1 MAFYEFNPDDAIR
14 FADFVHIK
22 AKRTGDELVFQ
33 HCPFCGENSKE
44 KNKFAI
50 NLKTGQ
56 YNCFRATCGA
66 KGNMITLSKYF
77 NFELPGY
84 ADEYYNSR
92 KRYAK
97 LPQTSRPQTTEPA
110 IEYLQSRGI
119 SEAIARKYEITT
131 DKQRPELLLFPFYDE
146 NNVLQLVKY
155 RNTLATK
162 ENGLDKEWSLRD
174 KKNDLSCKPILFG
187 MNHCDPTAE
196 SGTLIMTEGQL
207 DTLAVAEA
215 GYRNVVSVPTGAN
228 GFTWVPYCWDFMKQF
243 KQLIVFGDYEKGQI
257 TLLREMQ
264 RHFFFGP
271 ILHVRPENY
280 KDCKDANDI
289 LRKYG
294 TSQIRECIEHAVQVT
309 NENFVK
315 LSEIR
320 PKSISEM
327 ENFKTG
333 ISSLDRILGG
343 FYFGQLVILT
353 GERGEGKSTL
363 SNQFVLMAVNSDVKT
378 FIYSGE
384 LPDGSLRDWIDCQA
398 AGSAHMVE
406 HRNSFGDADYTIE
419 EGISDKI
426 GEWYSD
432 NLYIFQNKRLED
444 LEADDDIDVLELVKE
459 ATKEGFRMI
468 VIDNL
473 MTAMDDDP
481 RYDLYR
487 AQTRF
492 VKQLSRIAKAR
503 DVLIVLIAHQ
513 RKNQGTVRSADD
525 VSGSGNITN
534 LADVVLMFGKPKD
547 KDAEWPRELSVFKN
561 RLTGRLGKPIPMWY
575 EEGSRRT
582 SDSQRF
588 DWSFGWEQDFTEIGE
603 VPNPFEEVDWDD
615 ESGS

>member
-22 AKRTGDELVFQ
+22 ARRTGDELVFH
-33 HCPFCGENSKE
+33 HCPFCGEHSND

-66 KGNMITLSKYF
+66 HGNMITLSKYF
-77 NFELPGY
+77 GFELPGY
-84 ADEYYNSR
+84 ADEYYNAR
-92 KRYAK
+92 KRYAR
-97 LPQTSRPQTTEPA
+97 LPQKDRPQTTEPA
-110 IEYLQSRGI
+110 IEYLRSRGI
-119 SEAIARKYEITT
+119 SEATARKYEITT
-131 DKQRPELLLFPFYDE
+131 DKQRPELLIFPFYDE

-187 MNHCDPTAE
+187 MNHCDPAA
-196 SGTLIMTEGQL
+196 SDTLIMTEGQL

-215 GYRNVVSVPTGAN
+215 GYQNVVSVPTGAN
-228 GFTWVPYCWDFMKQF
+228 GFTWVPYCWNFMRQF
-243 KQLIVFGDYEKGQI
+243 KNLIVFGDYEKGHI

-264 RHFFFGP
+264 HHFFFGK
-271 ILHVRPENY
+271 ILHVKPENY

-289 LRKYG
+289 LQKYG
-294 TSQIRECIEHAVQVT
+294 PEQIRKCIDDAAQIV
-309 NENFVK
+309 NEKFVK

-320 PKSISEM
+320 PRPIAEM
-327 ENFKTG
+327 ESFKTG
-333 ISSLDRILGG
+333 IESLDRILGG
-343 FYFGQLVILT
+343 MYFGQLVILT
-353 GERGEGKSTL
+353 GERGEGKSTI
-363 SNQFVLMAVNSDVKT
+363 SNQLALMAVNSEIKT

-384 LPDGSLRDWIDCQA
+384 LPDGTLRDWIDCQA
-398 AGSAHMVE
+398 AGPAHMIE

-426 GEWYSD
+426 GEWYSE
-432 NLYIFQNKRLED
+432 NLYIFQNKQLED
-444 LEADDDIDVLELVKE
+444 LDSEEEDEEIIDLIKE
-459 ATKEGFRMI
+459 ATAEGFRMI

-487 AQTRF
+487 AQTKF
-492 VKQLSRIAKAR
+492 VKQLSRITKAR

-513 RKNQGTVRSADD
+513 RKNQGTMRTADD

-547 KDAEWPRELSVFKN
+547 KEATWPRELTVLKN
-561 RLTGRLGKPIPMWY
+561 RLTGKLGSPIPIWY
-575 EEGSRRT
+575 DEGSRRT
-582 SDSQRF
+582 NDTQRF
-588 DWSFGWEQDFTEIGE
+588 DWALGWEQDFTEIGE
-603 VPNPFEEVDWDD
+603 VPNPFEGVEWDD
-615 ESGS
+615 EE

>member
-1 MAFYEFNPDDAIR
+1 MAFYEFTPDDAIR

-22 AKRTGDELVFQ
+22 ARRMRDELVFH
-33 HCPFCGENSKE
+33 HCPFCGENSEDKD
-44 KNKFAI
+44 KFAI

-66 KGNMITLSKYF
+66 HGNMITLSKYF
-77 NFELPGY
+77 GFELPGY
-84 ADEYYNSR
+84 ADEYYNAR
-92 KRYAK
+92 KRYAR
-97 LPQTSRPQTTEPA
+97 LPQNDRPQTTEPA
-110 IEYLQSRGI
+110 IEYLRNRGI
-119 SEAIARKYEITT
+119 SEEIARKYEITT
-131 DKQRPELLLFPFYDE
+131 DKQRPELLIFPFYDE

-187 MNHCDPTAE
+187 MNHCDPAV
-196 SGTLIMTEGQL
+196 SDTLIMTEGQL

-215 GYRNVVSVPTGAN
+215 GYQNVVSVPTGAN
-228 GFTWVPYCWDFMKQF
+228 GFTWVPYCWNFMRQF
-243 KQLIVFGDYEKGQI
+243 KSLIVFGDYEKGHI

-264 RHFFFGP
+264 QHFFFGK
-271 ILHVRPENY
+271 ILHVKPENY
-280 KDCKDANDI
+280 KECKDANDI

-294 TSQIRECIEHAVQVT
+294 PEQIRKCIDDAAQIV
-309 NENFVK
+309 NEKFVK

-320 PKSISEM
+320 PRPIAEM

-333 ISSLDRILGG
+333 IESLDRILGG
-343 FYFGQLVILT
+343 MYFGQLVILT
-353 GERGEGKSTL
+353 GERGEGKSTI
-363 SNQFVLMAVNSDVKT
+363 SNQLALMAVNSEVKT

-384 LPDGSLRDWIDCQA
+384 LPDGTLRDWIDCQA
-398 AGSAHMVE
+398 AGPTHMIE
-406 HRNSFGDADYTIE
+406 HRNNFGDADYTIE

-426 GEWYSD
+426 GEWYSE
-432 NLYIFQNKRLED
+432 NLYIFQNKQLED
-444 LEADDDIDVLELVKE
+444 LDTEEEDDEIIDLIKE
-459 ATKEGFRMI
+459 ATVEGFRMI

-487 AQTRF
+487 AQTKF

-513 RKNQGTVRSADD
+513 RKNQGTMRTADD

-547 KDAEWPRELSVFKN
+547 KEATWPRELTVLKN
-561 RLTGRLGKPIPMWY
+561 RLTGKLGSPIPIWY
-575 EEGSRRT
+575 DEGSRRT
-582 SDSQRF
+582 NDTQRF
-588 DWSFGWEQDFTEIGE
+588 DWALGWEQDFTEIGE
-603 VPNPFEEVDWDD
+603 VPNPFEGVEWDD
-615 ESGS
+615 EE